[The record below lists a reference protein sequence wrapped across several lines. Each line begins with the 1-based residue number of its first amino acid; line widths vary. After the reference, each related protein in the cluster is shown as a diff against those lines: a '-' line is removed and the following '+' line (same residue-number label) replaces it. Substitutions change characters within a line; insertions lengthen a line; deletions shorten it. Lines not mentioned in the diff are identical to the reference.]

1 MPTCKCLPIS
11 PKHAC
16 FDFSSTPHTGNQE
29 IKWLYSALWMS
40 LSQHLSAESL
50 ISAQTQLL
58 HRFPTTQHFPHWRA
72 LPTPVFWLFFSSAN
86 FLQKGRLSLSSYFPN
101 ETHGKDQQVKRPFCR
116 FLFFGP
122 LPMVLCSSLAW
133 PHTQRMLFLYNFN
146 MFYTGKPDAV
156 FLCVSSEMFT
166 IAQVPKHG
174 MYKRAKKRYCLDHP
188 GTREVTLDQDDRP
201 DQS

>member
-50 ISAQTQLL
+50 ISAQTHQCSEFFF
-58 HRFPTTQHFPHWRA
+58 FP
-72 LPTPVFWLFFSSAN
+72 AN
-86 FLQKGRLSLSSYFPN
+86 FLLKGRLSLSSYFPN

-116 FLFFGP
+116 FLFCGP

-146 MFYTGKPDAV
+146 MFYIGKPDAV
-156 FLCVSSEMFT
+156 FLCLSTKMFT

-174 MYKRAKKRYCLDHP
+174 MYKRAKKKILSGPSWD
-188 GTREVTLDQDDRP
+188 
-201 DQS
+201 